1 MISHFSVT
9 TLLLSVTLLFS
20 SCAKNDLV
28 DEGRAPG
35 EAAVAK
41 YLFDAARDEIDQQL
55 NFQSVLNGFHENN
68 IGGDRSGC
76 ATVSIFP
83 VGQAFPKVVT
93 IMFPKD
99 CRTFAGAE
107 IEGTVMVNISG
118 RIRETGTQ
126 ASFTLKDFKYKK
138 YSLSGNYLV
147 TFTGTNAHRTEIT
160 DGKVITPDTRII
172 TYQATNTAVQT
183 AGLNTTFK
191 SHPATFLQDDE
202 FVISTVSSGIN
213 SKGNKFEMN
222 SETPLTWKFACQWI
236 TSGKMMIKEESRPV
250 INALLDY
257 GDGMCDNK
265 AILTINNFVTTITLP

>member
-1 MISHFSVT
+1 MNANYSGTALLVSVSI
-9 TLLLSVTLLFS
+9 LLS
-20 SCAKNDLV
+20 SCAKNEPIE
-28 DEGRAPG
+28 EGRAPG

-55 NFQSVLNGFHENN
+55 NFQSVLNGFNENN

-76 ATVSIFP
+76 AEVSIFP
-83 VGQAFPKVVT
+83 VGQVFPKVVT
-93 IMFPKD
+93 ITFPKN

-107 IEGTVMVNISG
+107 IEGTVMINISG

-126 ASFTLKDFKYKK
+126 AGFTLKDFKYKK

-147 TFTGTNAHRTEIT
+147 TFTGINAHRTEIT
-160 DGKVITPDTRII
+160 DGKLTTPDNRII

-183 AGLNTTFK
+183 AGLITTLK

-202 FVISTVSSGIN
+202 FVISTISSGVN

-222 SETPLTWKFACQWI
+222 SEIPLTWKFACQWI
-236 TSGKMMIKEESRPV
+236 ISGKMMIKEESNPV

-257 GDGMCDNK
+257 GDGSCDNK